1 MATEANSKI
10 GAVMVVGGGIAGMQA
25 ALDTA
30 NAGYKV
36 YLVEQDISL
45 GGVMAQLDKTF
56 PTNDCS
62 TCMLSPRLIE
72 VAMHPDIEIITQAE
86 VQALEGEPGNF
97 SVTLRQ
103 NPRYIDLDK
112 CSACGACADVCPV
125 ELPSIFDE
133 GLGTRHAA
141 FRHFPQAIP
150 SAFAIEKLDRP
161 PCVAACPAKLNVEGY
176 VQLIKVGK
184 YTEAVQLIMECL
196 PLPGVLGRICPHP
209 CEYRC
214 RRKEL
219 DDPIAIC
226 HLKRFA
232 GDRVELLNLPL
243 PEIPKKEQK
252 VAVIGSGPAGLS
264 CAYHLA
270 LRGYQVTVFEALPAT
285 GGMLRVGVP
294 DFRLPK
300 NVLETEITNITR
312 YGVEIKT
319 NAALGRDFTLDDL
332 FYRHYE
338 AVFLGIGCHLGRSL
352 GIPGEEAQGVIQGVD
367 FLRQLNLGKNPK
379 VGKNLAVIGGGNVA
393 FDVARSA
400 RRLGAETV
408 TIVYRRSRDE
418 MPALVEEIEGAICE
432 GIEIHYLVAP
442 ERVLV
447 KDGQVAGLACVRME
461 LGPPDSSGRRRP
473 IPIKDSEF
481 VMEVDMIIPAIGQM
495 ADLSYL
501 ENIGLKTTRFGTLE
515 LDPVTYQT
523 SRPGVFAAGDVH
535 TGPWVAIGA
544 IAGGMEAAESI
555 DRYLQGKDLAAGR
568 GPGEAAQ
575 AMQNWAEIPLH
586 EEKRDRERMPFL
598 AADVSCSTFEEV
610 ARGYTEAQAQ
620 AEAARC
626 LKCGVCAE
634 CMQCVQACQA
644 GAIDHMMQ
652 PQIRELQVGAL
663 ILSPGF
669 RPFDP
674 REKVEYGYGRYPN
687 VITSLEFER
696 LLSATGPSEGHVER
710 PSDQRPPQ
718 KMAWIQC
725 VGSRD
730 ASIGREYCSFVCC
743 MYATKQAVIAKEH
756 DPEVEATIFFI
767 DMRAQGKGFDRYYER
782 ARDQLGVRYI
792 RSMVSRV
799 AEIPKSKNLEIS
811 YVDAAGEIQTE
822 EFDLVVLSV
831 GLSPHPAAV
840 KLGEKLGFATNRWG
854 FAENPPLEM
863 VSTTHEGIFTC
874 GVFQSPKDIPET
886 VTQASA
892 AAAAASALL
901 PEARNTLLAVKEY
914 PPEREVIY
922 EDPRIGVFVCH
933 CGINIAGVVDVM
945 AVTEYARTLPGV
957 VYADHYTFS
966 CSTDSLQRMREVIE
980 EQHLN
985 RVVVA
990 SCSPRT
996 HEPLFQDNLRQAGLN
1011 KYLFEMANI
1020 RDQDSWVHQA
1030 EPELATEKAKEL
1042 VRMSVARAARLEPLP
1057 ELPFEVDQ
1065 RALVVGGGIA
1075 GLTAALTLADA
1086 GYDTTLLE
1094 EQKELGRVA
1103 WRQHYTLEGYPVWT
1117 YVEKMVERVLH
1128 HPNIEVI
1135 TEARIVDFSGHIGA
1149 FVTIVETKGGRREI
1163 PHGATIIATAAVEY
1177 QPEEYLYG
1185 QHPQVVTQQKFEDLL
1200 FDQPETIRETANIVM
1215 IQCVG
1220 SREPDYPYCSRI
1232 CCSHAVRNAIQIK
1245 ELNPQTN
1252 VYILYRD
1259 IRTFGFKELYYQKA
1273 RRLGVQFIRFDRDQK
1288 PEVQTDGESLKVQ
1301 VFDQN
1306 LRVPLVLPADF
1317 VALSVAI
1324 RPNPWAEEV
1333 ARVYKLPFDADRFFM
1348 EAHLKLRPLDFA
1360 NAGFFLAG
1368 LAHGPKFS
1376 EERIA
1381 QGKGAAARAMAILS
1395 KEQMFVSGAVAQV
1408 DPEHCV
1414 ACLSCMRV
1422 CPFRVPRFVPEDG
1435 VVTIDPASCQGCGIC
1450 ASTCPRK
1457 AIEVK
1462 HSRDIQCMAKIAA
1475 IAGA

>member
-1 MATEANSKI
+1 MATEANPKI

-72 VAMHPDIEIITQAE
+72 VAMHPDIEIITLAQIE
-86 VQALEGEPGNF
+86 ALEGEPGNF
-97 SVTLRQ
+97 TVTLRQ
-103 NPRYIDLDK
+103 TPRYIDIDK

-133 GLGTRHAA
+133 SLGTRHAA
-141 FRHFPQAIP
+141 YRHFPQAIP

-184 YTEAVQLIMECL
+184 YSEAVQLIMERL
-196 PLPGVLGRICPHP
+196 PLPSVLGRICPHP

-214 RRKEL
+214 RRKDL

-232 GDRVELLNLPL
+232 GDRVNILNLPL
-243 PEIPKKEQK
+243 PEIPKKNQR

-270 LRGYQVTVFEALPAT
+270 LRGYEVTIFEALPVT
-285 GGMLRVGVP
+285 GGMLRVGIP

-300 NVLETEITNITR
+300 QVLETEINNITR

-319 NAALGRDFTLDDL
+319 NAALGRDFTLEDL
-332 FYRHYE
+332 FNRHYE
-338 AVFLGIGCHLGRSL
+338 AVFLGLGCHLGRAL
-352 GIPGEEAQGVIQGVD
+352 GIPGDDAQGVIQGVD
-367 FLRQLNLGKNPK
+367 FLRLLNLGKKPK

-408 TIVYRRSRDE
+408 TIIYRRSREE
-418 MPALVEEIEGAICE
+418 MPALEEEIEGAICE
-432 GIEIHYLVAP
+432 GINIRYLEAP
-442 ERVLV
+442 ERVIV
-447 KDGQVAGLACVRME
+447 ENGKVAGLACIRME
-461 LGPPDSSGRRRP
+461 LGPADSSGRRRP
-473 IPIKDSEF
+473 IPIVGSEF
-481 VMEVDMIIPAIGQM
+481 VLNVDMIIPAIGQM

-523 SRPGVFAAGDVH
+523 SRPGIFAAGDVH

-544 IAGGMEAAESI
+544 IAGGMEAAASI
-555 DRYLQGKDLAAGR
+555 DRYLQGVDLAAGR

-575 AMQNWAEIPLH
+575 AMQKWVEIPLD
-586 EEKRDRERMPFL
+586 EEKRDRERMPVL
-598 AADVSCSTFEEV
+598 DADVSCSTFEEV

-644 GAIDHMMQ
+644 GAIDHLMQ
-652 PQIRELQVGAL
+652 PQMREFKVGAL
-663 ILSPGF
+663 IVSPGF
-669 RPFDP
+669 RPFNA

-696 LLSATGPSEGHVER
+696 LLSATGPSEGHVKR
-710 PSDQRPPQ
+710 PADHRAP
-718 KMAWIQC
+718 KKVAWIQC

-730 ASIGREYCSFVCC
+730 ASIGREYCSYVCC

-756 DPEVEATIFFI
+756 DPEVEPTIFFI

-782 ARDQLGVRYI
+782 ARDQIGVRYI
-792 RSMVSRV
+792 RSMVSRI
-799 AEIPKSKNLEIS
+799 AEVPKSKNLLIS
-811 YVDAAGEIQTE
+811 YVDAGGEIQSE

-831 GLSPHPAAV
+831 GLCPHPQAAQ
-840 KLGEKLGFATNRWG
+840 LGNKLGFATNRWG

-863 VSTTHEGIFTC
+863 VSTSREGIFTC

-892 AAAAASALL
+892 AAAAAGALL
-901 PEARNTLLAVKEY
+901 AEARNTMLTVKEF
-914 PPEREVIY
+914 PPERDILH

-933 CGINIAGVVDVM
+933 CGINIAGVVDVV
-945 AVTEYARTLPGV
+945 AVTEYVKTLPDV

-1030 EPELATEKAKEL
+1030 EPEQATELAKEL
-1042 VRMSVARAARLEPLP
+1042 IRMSVARAAKLEPLP

-1065 RALVVGGGIA
+1065 HALVIGGGIS
-1075 GLTAALTLADA
+1075 GLTAALTLAEA
-1086 GYDTTLLE
+1086 GYDTTLVE
-1094 EQKELGRVA
+1094 NAKELGRIA
-1103 WRQHYTLEGYPVWT
+1103 WKRHYTLEGILVWP
-1117 YVEKMVERVLH
+1117 YVEKLVHRVLQH
-1128 HPNIEVI
+1128 SRIEVI
-1135 TEARIVDFSGHIGA
+1135 TEARIVDFSGHIGR
-1149 FVTIVETKGGRREI
+1149 FTTIVETKDGRREI

-1177 QPEEYLYG
+1177 EPQEYLYG
-1185 QHPQVVTQQKFEDLL
+1185 QHPRVVTQQKFEDLL
-1200 FDQPETIRETANIVM
+1200 VKESASVKTAESVVM

-1220 SREPDYPYCSRI
+1220 SREPEYPYCSRV
-1232 CCSHAVRNAIQIK
+1232 CCSYAVRNAIQIK
-1245 ELNPQTN
+1245 ELNPQTR

-1259 IRTFGFKELYYQKA
+1259 IRTFGFRELYYQKA

-1288 PEVQTDGESLKVQ
+1288 PEVMAAGEVLKVK

-1306 LRVPLVLPADF
+1306 LRVPLVLSADF
-1317 VALSVAI
+1317 VALSVAL

-1333 ARVYKLPFDADRFFM
+1333 ARVYKLPFDADHFFM

-1381 QGKGAAARAMAILS
+1381 QGKGAAARAMGILS
-1395 KEQMFVSGAVAQV
+1395 KQQMYVGGAVAQV
-1408 DPEHCV
+1408 NPDFCV

-1435 VVTIDPASCQGCGIC
+1435 VVTIDPAACQGCGIC
-1450 ASTCPRK
+1450 AATCPRK

-1462 HSRDIQCMAKIAA
+1462 HSRDVQCLAKIAA
-1475 IAGA
+1475 IAGG